1 MSGSLMNGEI
11 KTIAEQIYMLI
22 RSDILHHKLTGGER
36 LTMKFLQERLGV
48 SSSPIREAL
57 TRLQQDGLVEY
68 QPNVGM
74 RVTKFSAKDVND
86 IYAFPLPD
94 EGIFYTEATD
104 PAGPWSA
111 LHCVSPASGLN
122 SAQCCMNCGN
132 CRIVRPLRLRRE
144 TWKHGRT

>member
-86 IYAFPLPD
+86 IYAFMREL
-94 EGIFYTEATD
+94 ECA
-104 PAGPWSA
+104 A
-111 LHCVSPASGLN
+111 CVSPASGPN
-122 SAQCCMNCGN
+122 SAQCCMSCGN
-132 CRIVRPLRLRRE
+132 YRIGRPPRLRRE
-144 TWKHGRT
+144 IWTHGRT